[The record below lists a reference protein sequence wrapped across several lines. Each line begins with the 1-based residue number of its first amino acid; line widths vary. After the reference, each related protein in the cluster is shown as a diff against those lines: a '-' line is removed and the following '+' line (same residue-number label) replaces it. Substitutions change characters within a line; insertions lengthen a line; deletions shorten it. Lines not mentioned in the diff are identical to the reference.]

1 MSYYYGGYRKGGLAG
16 LALFLAALAGAV
28 IGGLLVGIVI
38 VNYYPASR
46 EAQPAPVIPGPAEE
60 GAQVPSPELSDTTF
74 SAAYA
79 AKKVGS
85 SVVKI
90 ATKQEALVYDLFFMP
105 VVQEREGLGSGVII
119 DKSGYILTN
128 NHVVEGVTE
137 ITVVLVDGRQ
147 LPGSIVGTDPYTDLA
162 VIKVE
167 GADLP
172 AAELGNSDNLVI
184 GEPAIAIGNPYGF
197 DHTVTAGVISALN
210 RSVTIDASSG
220 QALEGLIQTDAPIN
234 PGNSGGALVTSNGTV
249 IGINTAIIA
258 QAQGIGLA
266 IPINSARAVAN
277 EIIQYGKVRRP
288 YVGISRVTE
297 INRTLAA
304 RNRLPVDQG
313 LYVSSVV
320 RGGPADRAGLGPGDI
335 ITAVGGQDIASVVDL
350 QKAIYRAAI
359 GDTLEFTVIG
369 TSRRERTARV
379 VLTEAP
385 TGR

>member
-38 VNYYPASR
+38 VNYYPVSR
-46 EAQPAPVIPGPAEE
+46 EAQPAPVIPGPVEE
-60 GAQVPSPELSDTTF
+60 GAQVPAPKLSDTTF

-90 ATKQEALVYDLFFMP
+90 ATKQEALVYDFFFMP

-137 ITVVLVDGRQ
+137 ITVVLIDGRQ
-147 LPGSIVGTDPYTDLA
+147 LSGSIVGTDPYTDLA

-167 GADLP
+167 GSDLP
-172 AAELGNSDNLVI
+172 AAELGDSDKLVI

-197 DHTVTAGVISALN
+197 DHTVTAGVISAIN
-210 RSVTIDASSG
+210 RSVTIDTSTG

-234 PGNSGGALVTSNGTV
+234 PGNSGGALVTSTGTV
-249 IGINTAIIA
+249 IGINTAIVA

-288 YVGISRVTE
+288 YVAYPE
-297 INRTLAA
+297 
-304 RNRLPVDQG
+304 
-313 LYVSSVV
+313 
-320 RGGPADRAGLGPGDI
+320 
-335 ITAVGGQDIASVVDL
+335 
-350 QKAIYRAAI
+350 
-359 GDTLEFTVIG
+359 
-369 TSRRERTARV
+369 
-379 VLTEAP
+379 
-385 TGR
+385 

>member
-16 LALFLAALAGAV
+16 LALFLAALAGAI

-74 SAAYA
+74 SAVYA
-79 AKKVGS
+79 AKRVGS

-90 ATKQEALVYDLFFMP
+90 ATKQEALVYDFFFMP

-167 GADLP
+167 GSDLP

>member
-38 VNYYPASR
+38 VNYYPVNR
-46 EAQPAPVIPGPAEE
+46 EAQPAPVIPGPSEE
-60 GAQVPSPELSDTTF
+60 GAMIPAPELSDTAF
-74 SAAYA
+74 SAAFA
-79 AKKVGS
+79 AQRVS
-85 SVVKI
+85 PAVVKI
-90 ATKQEALVYDLFFMP
+90 ATKQEALVYDFFFMP

-147 LPGSIVGTDPYTDLA
+147 LSGGIVGIDPYTDLA
-162 VIKVE
+162 VVKVE
-167 GADLP
+167 GTNLP
-172 AAELGNSDNLVI
+172 VAELGDSDKLVI

-197 DHTVTAGVISALN
+197 DHTVTAGVISAVN
-210 RSVTIDASSG
+210 RSVEIDRAAG

-234 PGNSGGALVTSNGTV
+234 PGNSGGALVTATGKV
-249 IGINTAIIA
+249 IGINTAIVS

-266 IPINSARAVAN
+266 IPINSARNIAN
-277 EIIQYGKVRRP
+277 EIIQYGEVRRP

-297 INRTLAA
+297 IDRYLAA
-304 RNRLPVDQG
+304 RNRLPVNEG
-313 LYVSSVV
+313 IYVSSVV
-320 RGGPADRAGLGPGDI
+320 RGGPAASAGLGSGDI
-335 ITAVGGQDIASVVDL
+335 IIAVGGQSIATIADL
-350 QKAIYRAAI
+350 KKAIYKSDI
-359 GDTLEFTVIG
+359 GDTLEFTVVG
-369 TSRRERTARV
+369 SNRRERTVEV
-379 VLTEAP
+379 VLTDAP

>member
-16 LALFLAALAGAV
+16 LALFLAALAGAI

-38 VNYYPASR
+38 VNYYPAGR
-46 EAQPAPVIPGPAEE
+46 EAQPVPVIPGPADE
-60 GAQVPSPELSDTTF
+60 GAQVAKPDLADATF

-79 AKKVGS
+79 ARKVGS

-90 ATKQEALVYDLFFMP
+90 ATKQEALVYDFFFMP

-167 GADLP
+167 GTDLP
-172 AAELGNSDNLVI
+172 AAELGDSDNLVI

-197 DHTVTAGVISALN
+197 DHTVTAGVISAIN
-210 RSVTIDASSG
+210 RSVTIDASTG
-220 QALEGLIQTDAPIN
+220 NALEGLIQTDAPIN
-234 PGNSGGALVTSNGTV
+234 PGNSGGALVTSTGTV
-249 IGINTAIIA
+249 IGINTAIVA

-297 INRTLAA
+297 INRYLAA

-313 LYVSSVV
+313 IYVSSVV
-320 RGGPADRAGLGPGDI
+320 RGGPADRAGLGSGDI
-335 ITAVGGQDIASVVDL
+335 ITAIGGRDIVSVADL
-350 QKAIYRAAI
+350 QKAIYKAAI
-359 GDTLEFTVIG
+359 GDTLEFTVVG
-369 TSRRERTARV
+369 ANRRERTVRV

>member
-16 LALFLAALAGAV
+16 LALFLAALAGAI

-46 EAQPAPVIPGPAEE
+46 EAQPAPVIPGPAGE
-60 GAQVPSPELSDTTF
+60 GAQVPSPKLSDTTF

-79 AKKVGS
+79 ARKVGS

-90 ATKQEALVYDLFFMP
+90 ATKQEALVYDFFFMP

-162 VIKVE
+162 VIKVD

-172 AAELGNSDNLVI
+172 AAELGDSDNLVI

-197 DHTVTAGVISALN
+197 DHTVTAGVISAIN
-210 RSVTIDASSG
+210 RSVTIDASTG
-220 QALEGLIQTDAPIN
+220 NALEGLIQTDAPIN
-234 PGNSGGALVTSNGTV
+234 PGNSGGALVTSTGTV
-249 IGINTAIIA
+249 IGINTAIVA

-297 INRTLAA
+297 INRYLAA

-313 LYVSSVV
+313 IYVSSVV
-320 RGGPADRAGLGPGDI
+320 RGGPADRAGFSPGDI
-335 ITAVGGQDIASVVDL
+335 IIAVGGQDIVSAADL
-350 QKAIYRAAI
+350 QKAIYKAAI
-359 GDTLEFTVIG
+359 GDTLEFTVVG
-369 TSRRERTARV
+369 ANRRERTVRV

>member
-16 LALFLAALAGAV
+16 LALFLAALAGAI

-46 EAQPAPVIPGPAEE
+46 EAQPAPVIPGPAGE
-60 GAQVPSPELSDTTF
+60 GAQVPSPKLSDTTF

-79 AKKVGS
+79 ARKVGS

-90 ATKQEALVYDLFFMP
+90 ATKQEALVYDFFFMP

-162 VIKVE
+162 VIKVD

-172 AAELGNSDNLVI
+172 AAELGDSDNLVI

-197 DHTVTAGVISALN
+197 DHTVTAGVISAIN
-210 RSVTIDASSG
+210 RSVTIDASTG
-220 QALEGLIQTDAPIN
+220 NALEGLIQTDAPIN
-234 PGNSGGALVTSNGTV
+234 PGNSGGALVTSTGTV
-249 IGINTAIIA
+249 IGINTAIVA

-297 INRTLAA
+297 IDRYVAA

-313 LYVSSVV
+313 IYVSSVV
-320 RGGPADRAGLGPGDI
+320 RGGPADRAGVGPGDI
-335 ITAVGGQDIASVVDL
+335 IIAVDGQNIATATDL
-350 QKAIYRAAI
+350 QKAVYKSAI
-359 GDTLEFTVIG
+359 GDTLEFTVVG
-369 TSRRERTARV
+369 TNRRERTVRV

>member
-1 MSYYYGGYRKGGLAG
+1 MSYYYGGYRKGGLAN
-16 LALFLAALAGAV
+16 LALFLAALAGAI

-38 VNYYPASR
+38 VNYYPGSR
-46 EAQPAPVIPGPAEE
+46 EAQPAPVVPGPSEE
-60 GAQVPSPELSDTTF
+60 GAIIPAPELFDTTF
-74 SAAYA
+74 SAAFA
-79 AKKVGS
+79 AQKVGS

-90 ATKQEALVYDLFFMP
+90 ATKQEALVYDFFFMP

-128 NHVVEGVTE
+128 NHVVQGVTE

-147 LPGSIVGTDPYTDLA
+147 LSGAIVGTDPYTDLA

-167 GADLP
+167 GTDLP
-172 AAELGNSDNLVI
+172 AAELGDSDKLVI

-197 DHTVTAGVISALN
+197 DHTVTAGVISAVN
-210 RSVTIDASSG
+210 RSVAIDTSTG

-234 PGNSGGALVTSNGTV
+234 PGNSGGALVTSTGRV
-249 IGINTAIIA
+249 IGINTAIVA

-266 IPINSARAVAN
+266 IPINSARSVAN

-297 INRTLAA
+297 IDRYLAA
-304 RNRLPVDQG
+304 RNRLPVDEG
-313 LYVSSVV
+313 IYISSVV
-320 RGGPADRAGLGPGDI
+320 RGGPADRAGLSPGDI
-335 ITAVGGQDIASVVDL
+335 IIAVGGQSIAVAADL
-350 QKAIYRAAI
+350 QKAIYKAAI
-359 GDTLEFTVIG
+359 GDTLDFTVVG
-369 TSRRERTARV
+369 TNRRERTVKV

-385 TGR
+385 SRR

>member
-38 VNYYPASR
+38 VNYYPVSR
-46 EAQPAPVIPGPAEE
+46 EAQPAPVIPGPVEE
-60 GAQVPSPELSDTTF
+60 GAQVPAPKLSDTTF

-90 ATKQEALVYDLFFMP
+90 ATKQEALVYDFFFMP

-137 ITVVLVDGRQ
+137 ITVVLIDGRQ
-147 LPGSIVGTDPYTDLA
+147 LSGSIVGTDPYTDLA

-167 GADLP
+167 GSDLP
-172 AAELGNSDNLVI
+172 AAELGDSDKLVI

-197 DHTVTAGVISALN
+197 DHTVTAGVISAIN
-210 RSVTIDASSG
+210 RSVTIDTSTG

-234 PGNSGGALVTSNGTV
+234 PGNSGGALVTSTGTV
-249 IGINTAIIA
+249 IGINTAIVA

-266 IPINSARAVAN
+266 IPINSARSVAN

-297 INRTLAA
+297 IDRYLAT
-304 RNRLPVDQG
+304 RNRLPVDRG
-313 LYVSSVV
+313 IYISSVV
-320 RGGPADRAGLGPGDI
+320 RGGPADRAGLSPGDI
-335 ITAVGGQDIASVVDL
+335 IIAVGGQSIEAAADL
-350 QKAIYRAAI
+350 QKAVYEAAI
-359 GDTLEFTVIG
+359 GDTLEFTVVG
-369 TSRRERTARV
+369 TNRRERTVRV

>member
-1 MSYYYGGYRKGGLAG
+1 
-16 LALFLAALAGAV
+16 
-28 IGGLLVGIVI
+28 
-38 VNYYPASR
+38 
-46 EAQPAPVIPGPAEE
+46 
-60 GAQVPSPELSDTTF
+60 
-74 SAAYA
+74 
-79 AKKVGS
+79 
-85 SVVKI
+85 
-90 ATKQEALVYDLFFMP
+90 MP

-162 VIKVE
+162 VIKVD

-172 AAELGNSDNLVI
+172 AAELGDSDNLVI

-197 DHTVTAGVISALN
+197 DHTVTAGVISAIN
-210 RSVTIDASSG
+210 RSVTIDASTG
-220 QALEGLIQTDAPIN
+220 NALEGLIQTDAPIN
-234 PGNSGGALVTSNGTV
+234 PGNSGGALVTSTGTV
-249 IGINTAIIA
+249 IGINTAIVA

-266 IPINSARAVAN
+266 IPINSARTVAN

-288 YVGISRVTE
+288 YVGIARVTE
-297 INRTLAA
+297 IDRYLAA

-313 LYVSSVV
+313 IYVSSVV
-320 RGGPADRAGLGPGDI
+320 RGGPADRAGVGPGDI
-335 ITAVGGQDIASVVDL
+335 IIAVDGQNIATATDL
-350 QKAIYRAAI
+350 QKAVYKSAI
-359 GDTLEFTVIG
+359 GDTLEFTVVG
-369 TSRRERTARV
+369 TNRRERTVRV